1 MNTEKELCECAE
13 MARQAAATEA
23 ACATE
28 RPEHVATPE
37 NSFFLSFPKFEAKK
51 VLFEKTDEKI
61 ISAEYTSDEIIKIVT
76 DRETFS
82 FNLKKGKFIDN
93 DNWKKYFTSFYID
106 NI

>member
-51 VLFEKTDEKI
+51 VFIGFLLLAAFAA
-61 ISAEYTSDEIIKIVT
+61 AE
-76 DRETFS
+76 FA
-82 FNLKKGKFIDN
+82 FNLL
-93 DNWKKYFTSFYID
+93 
-106 NI
+106 